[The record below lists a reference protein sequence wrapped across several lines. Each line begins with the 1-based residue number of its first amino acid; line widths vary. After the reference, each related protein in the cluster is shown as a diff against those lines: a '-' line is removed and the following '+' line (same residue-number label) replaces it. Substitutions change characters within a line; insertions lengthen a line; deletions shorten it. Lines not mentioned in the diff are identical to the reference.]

1 MNVLLVDDEPG
12 IREGLASFLR
22 IKGHRVVTAATCA
35 DGIAKLASESFDLLV
50 TDWRI
55 GGDQGKALVVASAC
69 PSIVV
74 SGNPEDVRDVGEK
87 VLVLRKPVE
96 PRELLLAVERTAKSE
111 MHETKSREHR
121 EQAAGSSEL
130 PSDTADRFAL
140 ALLLAGADP
149 SEARIADDGAH
160 VTLTAP
166 LRLGDAAIS
175 DIEGIGGDLQVRADE
190 GGGLRFS
197 LRVWRDG
204 RPDGTNSIVKL
215 GESWPRAGK
224 VAVDCHG
231 ADPRRMPEFLAA
243 VKRARRAGIERIAF
257 VNVPSAWR
265 LWLEISGRTDDMPK
279 RAKAGPNLPEFLNLL
294 WSRA

>member
-1 MNVLLVDDEPG
+1 MNVLLVDDEVG

-35 DGIAKLASESFDLLV
+35 EGIAKLASESFDLLV

-55 GGDQGKALVVASAC
+55 GGEQGEALVVASAC

-74 SGNPEDVRDVGEK
+74 SGNPGDVGDLGER

-96 PRELLLAVERTAKSE
+96 PKELLLAVERTAKTRPSVTASGTE
-111 MHETKSREHR
+111 RGQGEVPSD
-121 EQAAGSSEL
+121 L

-149 SEARIADDGAH
+149 SEARIAHEGAQ

-166 LRLGDAAIS
+166 LPQGDAVIS
-175 DIEGIGGDLQVRADE
+175 DIERIGGDLQVRTEE

-204 RPDGTNSIVKL
+204 RPDGTNTVVKL
-215 GESWPRAGK
+215 GARWPRAGK
-224 VAVDCHG
+224 VGVDCHG
-231 ADPRRMPEFLAA
+231 AEPRRLPEFLAA
-243 VKRARRAGIERIAF
+243 LKRARRTGAERIAF
-257 VNVPSAWR
+257 LNVPAAWR
-265 LWLEISGRTDDMPK
+265 LWLEISGNTDDMPK